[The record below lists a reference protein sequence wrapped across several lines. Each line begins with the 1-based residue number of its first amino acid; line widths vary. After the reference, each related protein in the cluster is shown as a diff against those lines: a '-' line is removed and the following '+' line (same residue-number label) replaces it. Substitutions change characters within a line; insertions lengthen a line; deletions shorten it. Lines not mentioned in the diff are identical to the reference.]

1 MVATMQEQRLGLT
14 RRRLHKREVTCEA
27 FLRDDGLIDV
37 EGYLLDTKPD
47 PVTTPYRRIAAGE
60 PLHGMRLRLAV
71 DEQFRVHEVDAS
83 IDAAPTPFCA
93 DISSAYAQLEGLC
106 LDTGYRRE
114 LNRRLGGVKGC
125 THLSELLG
133 PMVTTLYQGT
143 FELRRQGL
151 LGGSAL
157 PGSVG
162 RCHVYYPGA
171 ETTRA
176 LIDTTSASAKAAS
189 DPPLP

>member
-1 MVATMQEQRLGLT
+1 MT
-14 RRRLHKREVTCEA
+14 RRRLHKREVICEA
-27 FLRDDGLIDV
+27 FLREDGLIDI
-37 EGYLLDTKPD
+37 EGQLQDSKPD
-47 PVTTPYRRIAAGE
+47 EVSTPYRRIAAGE

-71 DEQFRVHEVDAS
+71 DEQFLVREIEAHIEAS
-83 IDAAPTPFCA
+83 PTPFCA
-93 DISSAYAQLEGLC
+93 AIEPAYAALEGVR
-106 LDTGYRRE
+106 LDSGYRRE

-143 FELRRQGL
+143 FELRRQGR
-151 LGGSAL
+151 LGGNAL

-176 LIDTTSASAKAAS
+176 LLDTATVPDP
-189 DPPLP
+189 DPPVP